1 MAEAPPIFS
10 LMRRFFLI
18 LALTMAPL
26 ICTPLAVSAEVAV
39 SIGFLLHERV
49 APPTLSNLD
58 PLPTDEGLAG
68 ARLGLAENQKT
79 GRFLKQNYA
88 MEEAVTP
95 PDGDAIAAAR
105 TLLAESPLLI
115 VDAPADTLLA
125 IADLPEAKGAMI
137 FNAGAEDVRLRDA
150 ACRPNVLHSA
160 TSYAMRA
167 DALMQ
172 FLVKKKW
179 TDWALIYGQGPGDAA
194 FAAALRASGDK
205 YRLTLEGE
213 KEWAFDA
220 DMRRNAAQEVPLFT
234 NDLGDYDVLVVADE
248 IHDFGRYILYNTSQA
263 RPVAGSE
270 GLSPVGWSR
279 VVEQWGAAQ
288 LQSRFG
294 KLAGRAM
301 TSRDYA
307 AWAAIRTIGEA
318 VTRTNTADA
327 ATLRA
332 FIMSDDFELAG
343 FKGRPLT
350 YRHWNGQLRQPI
362 PLAHAR
368 ALAAQAPLEGF
379 LHQRNELD
387 SLGLDLPESAC
398 TAFGATE

>member
-1 MAEAPPIFS
+1 MKGRNRAAYHKA
-10 LMRRFFLI
+10 MRRLFLT
-18 LALTMAPL
+18 LALIAAPF
-26 ICTPLAVSAEVAV
+26 AAWAEVEVA
-39 SIGFLLHERV
+39 IGYLLHERA

-58 PLPTDEGLAG
+58 PQPEGEGLHG
-68 ARLGLAENQKT
+68 ARLGLAENRKT
-79 GRFLKQNYA
+79 GRFLKQTYA
-88 MEEAVTP
+88 LEEVNVA
-95 PDGDAIAAAR
+95 PDGDPVDAAR
-105 TLLAESPLLI
+105 ALLARSPLLI
-115 VDAPADTLLA
+115 VDGTAETVLA
-125 IADLPEAKGAMI
+125 VADLPEAGNAI
-137 FNAGAEDVRLRDA
+137 ILNAGAEDRRLRDGD
-150 ACRPNVLHSA
+150 CRANVLHAA

-179 TDWALIYGQGPGDAA
+179 SDWALIRGQGPGDAE
-194 FAAALRASGDK
+194 FAAALRKS
-205 YRLTLEGE
+205 GE
-213 KEWAFDA
+213 KFRLNLTAEREWAFDA

-248 IHDFGRYILYNTSQA
+248 IRDFGRYILYNTSQP

-288 LQSRFG
+288 LQKRFV
-294 KLAGRAM
+294 KLADRAM

-307 AWAAIRTIGEA
+307 AWAAVRAIGEA
-318 VTRTNTADA
+318 VTRTNAADA

-332 FIMSDDFELAG
+332 FMLSDEFELAG

-350 YRHWNGQLRQPI
+350 FRAWNGQMRQPI
-362 PLAHAR
+362 PLAHPR

-379 LHQRNELD
+379 LHHRNELD
-387 SLGLDLPESAC
+387 SLGLDQPESAC
-398 TAFGATE
+398 AAFGDK